1 MNFVSMEN
9 ASKEREK
16 VTENED
22 AEEEIQDIYR
32 LGGRAIFSLHS
43 PDIWRMEDEYT
54 GLLPDVFGSCERHLW
69 HRTRERSNEE
79 TS

>member
-1 MNFVSMEN
+1 MNFVKMEN

-43 PDIWRMEDEYT
+43 PDIWRIEGEQAV
-54 GLLPDVFGSCERHLW
+54 LLPNIF
-69 HRTRERSNEE
+69 
-79 TS
+79 